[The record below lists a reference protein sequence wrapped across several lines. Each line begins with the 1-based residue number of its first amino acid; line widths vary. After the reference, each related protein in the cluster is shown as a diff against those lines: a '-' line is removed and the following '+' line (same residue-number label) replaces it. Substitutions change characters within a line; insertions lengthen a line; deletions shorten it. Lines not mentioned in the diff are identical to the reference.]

1 MSSVVLNIREERL
14 AVALK
19 ANYLTSMIL
28 PLPSANFS
36 RRLNSFTK
44 DSMRKTYALL
54 PRCVSFF
61 CLKSFNVNIKIKKY
75 EENTICFNYDAV
87 LHWC

>member
-1 MSSVVLNIREERL
+1 MSSVVLNIREESPV
-14 AVALK
+14 VAFK
-19 ANYLTSMIL
+19 SNYLTSMIL
-28 PLPSANFS
+28 PPPLANFS

-44 DSMRKTYALL
+44 DIMRKTYALL

-61 CLKSFNVNIKIKKY
+61 CLKSFNVNIKIRKY
-75 EENTICFNYDAV
+75 EKDTICFNYDAV